1 MKIFLFLSIFFL
13 PSLKWKLYVPELTVL
28 TESVRVHAGRGQH
41 YLSSRYGLPFY
52 TPQPQFSNTSP
63 RDSIIV
69 YKARLKVLDG

>member
-1 MKIFLFLSIFFL
+1 MNEDFSFSEHFLLAIL
-13 PSLKWKLYVPELTVL
+13 EMEAVCT
-28 TESVRVHAGRGQH
+28 RVNSPDRECSCSCGSWPT
-41 YLSSRYGLPFY
+41 LSSRYGLPFY